1 MNSAGRSAIPL
12 PKAVVLLLDDNDDSR
27 VAHARD
33 LRDAGFDVTEVADSR
48 SALDVAP
55 NVRPHVII
63 VRFDPGSR
71 DDRLNVCQQL
81 KADRRTQTVPVLLL
95 SETNAEED
103 LRLTTEAGAL
113 ALTVIP
119 PDRTKL
125 IAAVHGVLAVKQSEQ
140 LRASLQRPG
149 DVPRSA

>member
-1 MNSAGRSAIPL
+1 MPN
-12 PKAVVLLLDDNDDSR
+12 AVVLLLDDHDDSR

-33 LRDAGFDVTEVADSR
+33 LRDAGFDVTEVSDSR

-63 VRFDPGSR
+63 ASFDPGSR
-71 DDRLNVCQQL
+71 DDRLNFCQQL

-125 IAAVHGVLAVKQSEQ
+125 IAAVQGVLAVKQPEQ
-140 LRASLQRPG
+140 LRASL
-149 DVPRSA
+149 